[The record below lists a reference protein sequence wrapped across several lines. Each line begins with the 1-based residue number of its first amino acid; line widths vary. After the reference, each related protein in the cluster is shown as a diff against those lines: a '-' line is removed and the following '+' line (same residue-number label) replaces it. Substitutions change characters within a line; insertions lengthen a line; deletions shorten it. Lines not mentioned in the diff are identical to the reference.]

1 MSHRRRR
8 RRRRFLLPTVAAVCL
23 LAGCHPRHQLA
34 ETDSQRSADGRRV
47 ISDVVIERSGAR
59 TVWEALQRTVPFFT
73 FKDDNRGGTSGIE
86 HRGRSSILLRDQPM
100 ILMDG
105 MELND
110 FTTLTSVP
118 ASDVLEIEVLTGIDA
133 TTYYGTGASKGV
145 IRIWTKGS

>member
-1 MSHRRRR
+1 MSNRRV
-8 RRRRFLLPTVAAVCL
+8 LLSSLAAVCF
-23 LAGCHPRHQLA
+23 LAGCHPRQRVA
-34 ETDSQRSADGRRV
+34 DSESHNAADGRRV

-73 FKDDNRGGTSGIE
+73 FKDNNRGGTSGIE

-105 MELND
+105 VELND

-118 ASDVLEIEVLTGIDA
+118 ASDVLKIEVLTGIDA